1 VWSKRFLSHISE
13 SWIVETTEVDLQN
26 GTMETRMRNLDHKKV
41 LYVEER
47 GTWTKHGNMYF
58 PLVTWADERTMVRNQ
73 TLLSSQL
80 PSLLSSQV
88 EKFSAKKYDENGE
101 KQRMG
106 MLSVLE
112 MLREKCFPS
121 HFYGHGLMVVD
132 IDLGGHWHSV

>member
-1 VWSKRFLSHISE
+1 
-13 SWIVETTEVDLQN
+13 
-26 GTMETRMRNLDHKKV
+26 
-41 LYVEER
+41 
-47 GTWTKHGNMYF
+47 
-58 PLVTWADERTMVRNQ
+58 MVRNQ

-112 MLREKCFPS
+112 MLREKCFPYFRVMANGS
-121 HFYGHGLMVVD
+121 GYRPWGTLA
-132 IDLGGHWHSV
+132 

>member
-1 VWSKRFLSHISE
+1 
-13 SWIVETTEVDLQN
+13 
-26 GTMETRMRNLDHKKV
+26 
-41 LYVEER
+41 
-47 GTWTKHGNMYF
+47 
-58 PLVTWADERTMVRNQ
+58 MVRNQ

-112 MLREKCFPS
+112 MLREKS
-121 HFYGHGLMVVD
+121 HPTIVD
-132 IDLGGHWHSV
+132 GTNGSGYRPWGTLA

>member
-1 VWSKRFLSHISE
+1 
-13 SWIVETTEVDLQN
+13 
-26 GTMETRMRNLDHKKV
+26 M
-41 LYVEER
+41 
-47 GTWTKHGNMYF
+47 
-58 PLVTWADERTMVRNQ
+58 RNQ

-112 MLREKCFPS
+112 MLREKCFPYS
-121 HFYGHGLMVVD
+121 MAIANGSGYRPWGTLA
-132 IDLGGHWHSV
+132 

>member
-1 VWSKRFLSHISE
+1 
-13 SWIVETTEVDLQN
+13 
-26 GTMETRMRNLDHKKV
+26 
-41 LYVEER
+41 
-47 GTWTKHGNMYF
+47 
-58 PLVTWADERTMVRNQ
+58 VRNQ

-101 KQRMG
+101 KQRLG

-112 MLREKCFPS
+112 MLREKSLPFS
-121 HFYGHGLMVVD
+121 LLYVHGLMVVG